1 MPTQTSCPAPRRDE
15 HCLPADVVS
24 SRAADRAVKKVFA
37 ILGVDVDRPESVE
50 EFRADLRFGR
60 NLRRVTGHGILAF
73 GAVVAGAIA
82 VAIWSGISAYF
93 SGGKS

>member
-1 MPTQTSCPAPRRDE
+1 MTDKIPYSASAHDAS
-15 HCLPADVVS
+15 CLPADVVS
-24 SRAADRAVKKVFA
+24 NRAADRAAKKVFA
-37 ILGVDVDRPESVE
+37 ILGVDIDRPESVE

-93 SGGKS
+93 SGGRS